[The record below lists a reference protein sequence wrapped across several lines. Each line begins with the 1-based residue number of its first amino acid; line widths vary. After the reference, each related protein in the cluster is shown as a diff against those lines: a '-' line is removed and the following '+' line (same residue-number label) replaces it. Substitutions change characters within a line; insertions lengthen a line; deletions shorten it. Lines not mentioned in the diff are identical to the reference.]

1 MTLFMADYRYEK
13 LPQTAKKMNEYDI
26 PFYCNKRTDQNTSNI
41 DHKRL
46 L

>member
-1 MTLFMADYRYEK
+1 MVDYRYEK
-13 LPQTAKKMNEYDI
+13 LPQAAKKMNGYGI
-26 PFYCNKRTDQNTSNI
+26 PFYCDKRTDQNTSNT